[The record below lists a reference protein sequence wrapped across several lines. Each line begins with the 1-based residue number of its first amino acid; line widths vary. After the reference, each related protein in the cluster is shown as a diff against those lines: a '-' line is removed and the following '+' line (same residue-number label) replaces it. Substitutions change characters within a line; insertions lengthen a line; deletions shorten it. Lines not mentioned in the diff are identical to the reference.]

1 MVISMSLHLPEW
13 ALPLDAAS
21 ATPVYLQVASG
32 IAQRIRDGELERG
45 SALPSERELAS
56 SLGVSRVTVRQALA
70 QLAEQGLLTRR
81 HGSGTFVAPP
91 PEAPAARPL
100 GLLTSFSDDVRSR
113 GHRPGAQVL
122 KFERGRPTAQE
133 AMSLAL
139 SPADTVLR
147 VRRLRTSSGE
157 PLAVEESTLP
167 ASLVEPLTEQ
177 DVTDASLY
185 ALLAARNLQPYR
197 AIRHL
202 RAVNAP
208 DQLASLLGILPG
220 SALLATERVSWTR
233 DGRPIEYARAHY
245 RGDRY
250 DFVMELQGDGP

>member
-1 MVISMSLHLPEW
+1 MSLRPHGW

-32 IAQRIRDGELERG
+32 IARRIQDGQLEGG

-56 SLGVSRVTVRQALA
+56 RLGVSRVTVRQALA

-81 HGSGTFVAPP
+81 HGSGTFVSPP
-91 PEAPAARPL
+91 PEAPAVRPL
-100 GLLTSFSDDVRSR
+100 GLLSSFSDDVRSR
-113 GHRPGAQVL
+113 GQKPGARVL
-122 KFERGRPTAQE
+122 NFERGRPTPQE

-139 SPADTVLR
+139 SPSDTVLR

-167 ASLVEPLTEQ
+167 AALVDPLTAQ

-185 ALLAARNLQPYR
+185 ALLAARDLQPHR

-202 RAVNAP
+202 RAINAQE
-208 DQLASLLGILPG
+208 DLATLLGIPPG
-220 SALLATERVSWTR
+220 GAVLATERVSWTR
-233 DGRPIEYARAHY
+233 EGRPVEYARAHY

>member
-1 MVISMSLHLPEW
+1 MVDGMSLRPHGW

-32 IAQRIRDGELERG
+32 IAQRIQDGELEGG

-56 SLGVSRVTVRQALA
+56 HLGVSRVTVRQALA

-91 PEAPAARPL
+91 EAPAARPL
-100 GLLTSFSDDVRSR
+100 GLLSSFSDDVRSR
-113 GHRPGAQVL
+113 GQKPGARVL
-122 KFERGRPTAQE
+122 TFERGRPTAQE

-139 SPADTVLR
+139 SPSDTVLR
-147 VRRLRTSSGE
+147 LRRLRTSSGE

-167 ASLVEPLTEQ
+167 AALVEPLTAQ

-185 ALLAARNLQPYR
+185 AVLADRGLQPHR

-208 DQLASLLGILPG
+208 EDLATLLGILPG
-220 SALLATERVSWTR
+220 GALLATERVSWTR
-233 DGRPIEYARAHY
+233 EGRPIEYARAHY